1 MSFAAVSRRLTP
13 YLPDLSLVP
22 HRLAQPAQRAEALRG
37 LLLAL
42 RGAVVFMVPFL
53 AGLALGSPQD
63 AVFAAFSAHSIA
75 LVDVEGPY
83 VLRLNLLCLLAVAF
97 AASAACGTLAAG
109 SLAGAVAVTGVLG
122 LSVGLWRQ
130 VCRDYGPGAAVPCAL
145 VLFTALGMAP
155 LGTPLA
161 ALAPAAATHALATF
175 AGGLFGVACL
185 LAYWPLRPQYPLR
198 RLVGRNWVGV
208 ASLARAVARGLR
220 GGDAA
225 GDAAAAG
232 LERALRATLD
242 AAYDQIAPLAGPGAH
257 PFWNNLSATNLTAA
271 RFAARLTALRA
282 LGVCPAASA
291 GDDLP
296 AALDLLA
303 KAANTVAHVVVRP
316 RPGSMRIAVR
326 AMHAAR
332 EALERAAARGDAADG
347 RLAALVA
354 ETAGRFAETEKAL
367 RQISRPRAGRAAFR
381 EQRRRIAR
389 WIGRPLGGTFS
400 FRRRLDPALVRY
412 SLGLSLLLMAAAAA
426 FKALGLPHGSWLPF
440 SMLVVLQPSA
450 GLTRARMAHRVAGT
464 VAGALVAGLPLWRTL
479 PLPGLLAVI
488 AVCCAIFT
496 YLMRRHYG
504 TAVFFI
510 TVTVVLMTS
519 LDTTLPWHLA
529 VERLGCVVAGSLAA
543 WGVAGRLWSAP
554 SEARIRGLLAASFT
568 ASGDYLRTVR
578 NALATGGDHFHHES
592 VAAKR
597 RAERAN
603 AALAAAVAQWRGAPA
618 PDDVASL
625 AAFAPRLTAML
636 TVLFLQQETDPRPVD
651 DPEADSLARQVEAVL
666 AGLAAGCAGP
676 EGFVNGTGGAGGVSP
691 GIPPVARGAASGVVR
706 QLRDIR
712 SALCRAGRALMPA

>member
-1 MSFAAVSRRLTP
+1 MSFAAVSRRLMP
-13 YLPDLSLVP
+13 YLPDIPFVSQWI
-22 HRLAQPAQRAEALRG
+22 AQPAQRAEALRG

-83 VLRLNLLCLLAVAF
+83 VLRLNLLCLLAAAF

-109 SLAGAVAVTGVLG
+109 SLAGAVAVTGLLG

-145 VLFTALGMAP
+145 ILFTALGMAP
-155 LGTPLA
+155 LGTPMA
-161 ALAPAAATHALATF
+161 ALAPAALTHALATF

-208 ASLARAVARGLR
+208 AGLARAVARSLR
-220 GGDAA
+220 SGDAA
-225 GDAAAAG
+225 GEGTAAG

-242 AAYDQIAPLAGPGAH
+242 AAYSQIAPLAGPGAH
-257 PFWNNLSATNLTAA
+257 PFWNNLAAVNLAAA

-282 LGVCPAASA
+282 LEACPGA
-291 GDDLP
+291 GDALP
-296 AALDLLA
+296 EALDLLA

-316 RPGSMRIAVR
+316 RPGSMRIAVG

-332 EALERAAARGDAADG
+332 EALERAAAYGDAADG

-354 ETAGRFAETEKAL
+354 ETAGRFAETESAL

-479 PLPGLLAVI
+479 PLPWLLAVI
-488 AVCCAIFT
+488 AACCAIFT

-543 WGVAGRLWSAP
+543 WGVASLLWSVP

-578 NALATGGDHFHHES
+578 NALAAGGEHFHHES

-603 AALAAAVAQWRGAPA
+603 AALAAAVAQWRGGNAQ
-618 PDDVASL
+618 ASARAACDAL
-625 AAFAPRLTAML
+625 AGAATRLTRL
-636 TVLFLQQETDPRPVD
+636 VTVLFLLQETAPAPVD
-651 DPEADSLARQVEAVL
+651 DAHADLLGRQAQDACDALGLRDAAAPEAFTP
-666 AGLAAGCAGP
+666 AAGIGRSSRP
-676 EGFVNGTGGAGGVSP
+676 D
-691 GIPPVARGAASGVVR
+691 IVR
-706 QLRDIR
+706 QLAEIYD
-712 SALCRAGRALMPA
+712 AAKAAAVL

>member
-13 YLPDLSLVP
+13 SLPDFPLLP
-22 HRLAQPAQRAEALRG
+22 HWLAQPAQRAEALRG

-83 VLRLNLLCLLAVAF
+83 VLRLNLLCLLAAAF

-109 SLAGAVAVTGVLG
+109 SLAGAVAVTGALG

-145 VLFTALGMAP
+145 ILFTALGMAP

-161 ALAPAAATHALATF
+161 ALAPAAGTHALATF

-208 ASLARAVARGLR
+208 AGLARAVARGLR
-220 GGDAA
+220 DGDAS

-257 PFWNNLSATNLTAA
+257 PFWNNLSATNLAAA

-282 LGVCPAASA
+282 LREHPVAANDA
-291 GDDLP
+291 LP
-296 AALDLLA
+296 EALDLLA

-332 EALERAAARGDAADG
+332 EALERAAAHGDAADG

-354 ETAGRFAETEKAL
+354 ETAGRFAETENAL

-381 EQRRRIAR
+381 EQRRRIVR

-412 SLGLSLLLMAAAAA
+412 SLGLSLLLMVAAAA

-464 VAGALVAGLPLWRTL
+464 VAGALVAGLPLWQML

-488 AVCCAIFT
+488 AACCAIFT

-519 LDTTLPWHLA
+519 LDATQPWHLA

-543 WGVAGRLWSAP
+543 WGVASLLWAAP
-554 SEARIRGLLAASFT
+554 SEARVRGLLAASF
-568 ASGDYLRTVR
+568 AANGDYLRTVR
-578 NALATGGDHFHHES
+578 NALAAGGDHFHQES

-597 RAERAN
+597 LAERAN
-603 AALAAAVAQWRGAPA
+603 AALAAAVAQWRRGNAQASACAACDALAGAA
-618 PDDVASL
+618 T
-625 AAFAPRLTAML
+625 RLTRL
-636 TVLFLQQETDPRPVD
+636 VTVLFLLQEADPAPVD
-651 DPEADSLARQVEAVL
+651 DAHADLLGRQAQSACDALGGGGEDAPEAFAPA
-666 AGLAAGCAGP
+666 AAGMGRSSRP
-676 EGFVNGTGGAGGVSP
+676 D
-691 GIPPVARGAASGVVR
+691 IVR
-706 QLRDIR
+706 QLAEICD
-712 SALCRAGRALMPA
+712 AAKAAAVL